1 MKKRIKEYDAKRK
14 EKEFLEFSKLLNKK
28 DIEYKRLMKTMP
40 DPDRSNKTTIKKW
53 YEDFVNLLFM

>member
-1 MKKRIKEYDAKRK
+1 MKKRINEYDAKRK
-14 EKEFLEFSKLLNKK
+14 EKEFVEFSKLLNKK

-40 DPDRSNKTTIKKW
+40 DLDTSNKSTIKKW